1 LKVAVDLTSY
11 HNYTGRPTGHMRY
24 LTELLP
30 RLRAAGNVTLELV
43 VTRHQWARMDFPHE
57 LEAAGCG
64 VRVLGRFRQVA
75 LNRLGARLDSL
86 VDASL
91 IFAPVN
97 YARPAGHT
105 PVVCV
110 IHDLLPYTEPDYFAY
125 RKQSPA
131 RYRRRMRSCA
141 RLVAISEFTAR
152 QAREYLDVDPDRVAV
167 IPNGVSPP
175 PAGAAAPPAALRDS
189 EPFFLAL
196 GGAEP
201 RKNAATAVAAYR
213 IYRDRGGTH
222 RLVLVGSDHGGH
234 RVADILA
241 AAPDGVVSMRRV
253 SEGELDWLYRNA
265 VALVFPSRHEG
276 FGFPPLEAMAR
287 GCATLAAD
295 CTALPEVLG
304 DGAELIDPDDPK
316 AWAGAMQRCAADAAY
331 RADLGR
337 RGLERSR
344 LFSWDRTAGRY
355 LALFRDAAGA
365 TEDSV

>member
-1 LKVAVDLTSY
+1 MNVAVDLTSY
-11 HNYTGRPTGHMRY
+11 HNNTGRPTGHVRY

-30 RLRAAGNVTLELV
+30 RLRAADNVTLEIV
-43 VTRHQWARMDFPHE
+43 VTRHQWTRMDFPHE
-57 LEAAGCG
+57 LEAAGG
-64 VRVLGRFRQVA
+64 DVRVLGRFRQVA
-75 LNRLGARLDSL
+75 LNRLNARLDSF

-141 RLVAISEFTAR
+141 RLVAISAFTAV
-152 QAREYLDVDPDRVAV
+152 QMCEYLDVDRDRVAV
-167 IPNGVSPP
+167 IPNGVSQPP
-175 PAGAAAPPAALRDS
+175 PEAAAPPTALRDG

-213 IYRDRGGTH
+213 IYRVRGGTH
-222 RLVLVGSDHGGH
+222 RLVDHGGH
-234 RVADILA
+234 RLADILA
-241 AAPDGVVSMRRV
+241 AAPDGVLSMRRV
-253 SEGELDWLYRNA
+253 SEEELDWLYRNA

-287 GCATLAAD
+287 GCAALAAD

-304 DGAELIDPDDPK
+304 DGAKLIDPDDPE
-316 AWAGAMQRCAADAAY
+316 AWAGAMQRCAADATY

-344 LFSWDRTAGRY
+344 LFSWDRAAGRY
-355 LALFRDAAGA
+355 LALFRDVVRA
-365 TEDSV
+365 TEGTV